1 MKRSGEAPP
10 NVANAVNAVKAKS
23 NAGSVQPA
31 PFDDA
36 WQFLLKVGEAA
47 QRYGST
53 APRLQAF
60 LQGLAQS
67 FGYEGVFQANPAN
80 IVFALREAAGRTQRI
95 EILRV
100 GAAGLDLNKLARLGD
115 LLNDVG
121 AGRVSLREATN
132 RLDEID
138 RTAPPWGW
146 AANIAGYCLLGLGLA
161 SLLGGGWPDAWFA
174 MFLSAVVY
182 GMVALSER
190 LGTLAM
196 DWLPLSSAFVAGS
209 LATFAKVW
217 IPELNLVLVIL
228 AAIAVLLPGYKIS
241 LGVIELVAQYVVS
254 GTANLMSGL
263 VYISKQFLGAWLGFM
278 LVSSLI
284 VVPAAGPAVPV
295 NANWMWLLVPFI
307 NISLCV
313 VFQTSYRDFIWAF
326 LACTVAYFGI
336 WAGSVLV
343 GGNLGNLLGTI
354 VAVGFANLWA
364 RWTDRPTSIV
374 LIPAIVLLVSG
385 SIGFRGLASI
395 AAGQL
400 AVGEQQFLQMFVVAL
415 TVGAGLVVGNTIFRP
430 RITL

>member
-1 MKRSGEAPP
+1 MKRSGEAPL
-10 NVANAVNAVKAKS
+10 NAANEAKTKS
-23 NAGSVQPA
+23 NAGSVQPV

-36 WQFLLKVGEAA
+36 WRFLLKVGEAA

-53 APRLQAF
+53 APRLQVF

-67 FGYEGVFQANPAN
+67 IGYEGVFQATPAN
-80 IVFALREAAGRTQRI
+80 IVFALREAPGRTQRI
-95 EILRV
+95 EVLRV

-121 AGRVSLREATN
+121 VGRASLREATS

-138 RTAPPWGW
+138 RIAPPWGW
-146 AANIAGYCLLGLGLA
+146 GANLAAP
-161 SLLGGGWPDAWFA
+161 LLGGGWPDAWFA
-174 MFLSAVVY
+174 MFLSAVIY
-182 GMVALSER
+182 GVVLLSDR
-190 LGTLAM
+190 LGTLAT

-209 LATFAKVW
+209 LATLAKVW

-241 LGVIELVAQYVVS
+241 LGVVELVAQYVVS

-284 VVPAAGPAVPV
+284 VVPTAGPAVPA
-295 NANWMWLLVPFI
+295 NANWMWLLVPLI

-313 VFQTSYRDFIWAF
+313 VFQTSYRDFIWTF
-326 LACTVAYFGI
+326 LACTVAYLGI
-336 WAGSVLV
+336 WVGSVLV
-343 GGNLGNLLGTI
+343 GGNLGLGTI
-354 VAVGFANLWA
+354 VAVAFANLWA
-364 RWTDRPTSIV
+364 RWMERPTSIA

-395 AAGQL
+395 ATGQV

-415 TVGAGLVVGNTIFRP
+415 TNCAGLLLGNTIFRP
-430 RITL
+430 KITL